1 MRGTRDDLVVR
12 AGSPE
17 DEGLRKLVEL
27 TRGTLSDDATR
38 ENWPVDES
46 GLRRLERP
54 NRGRVRLRWQAVSAL
69 GFAALL
75 LVAAPAAWFA
85 VRSPGPLT
93 FEVINGTVSEKGEIR
108 PAIAERAGTRIRFS
122 DGSEIALDREARA
135 QVSDVTR
142 VGARIV
148 LSNGRAHTFFVPK
161 PHARWQVAAGP
172 YVVQVTGTIFDVQW
186 SGDSEAFDVWLEK
199 GSVRVSGPLIGDGI
213 AMTHGQ
219 HLLTRV
225 KDNKILLDSQ
235 RADAAEPPPATPDPA
250 PAPAAEPA
258 AAHGEGTGIADQQ
271 EDDVTPPSHI
281 PARVT
286 HPVAKSW
293 SRRMARGD
301 FEAVVAAA
309 ERRGI
314 ESVLAHGSHTELA
327 ALADA
332 ARYTRRS
339 RLAGRALNAERQRF
353 PETAEGREASFFLGN
368 LAEDGGDRS
377 GAVSWYGRYLREDA
391 AGTYAAQALG
401 RKMLIESRR
410 ASSSAGID
418 AEEYLHRF
426 PSGSY
431 ADAAR
436 LILQQ

>member
-12 AGSPE
+12 ADSPE
-17 DEGLRKLVEL
+17 DEGLRKLVAL

-38 ENWPVDES
+38 DNWPVDES
-46 GLRRLERP
+46 GLRRLARP
-54 NRGRVRLRWQAVSAL
+54 HRGRVRLRWQAVSAL

-93 FEVINGTVSEKGEIR
+93 FEVINGTVGVTGEIR
-108 PAIAERAGTRIRFS
+108 PAVAENVSTRIRFS

-135 QVSDVTR
+135 QVSNVTP

-186 SGDSEAFDVWLEK
+186 SGDSEAFDVWLAK
-199 GSVRVSGPLIGDGI
+199 GSVRVSGPLISDGI

-235 RADAAEPPPATPDPA
+235 RADAVEPTPATPEAA
-250 PAPAAEPA
+250 PVPAAEPTGG
-258 AAHGEGTGIADQQ
+258 HGEATGSADEQD
-271 EDDVTPPSHI
+271 DDVTPPSHI
-281 PARVT
+281 PARVS

-301 FEAVVAAA
+301 FEAVVEAA

-314 ESVLAHGSHTELA
+314 ESVLTHGSHTELA

-436 LILQQ
+436 LILKQ

>member
-17 DEGLRKLVEL
+17 DEGLRRLVEL

-93 FEVINGTVSEKGEIR
+93 FEVINGTVGVTGEIR
-108 PAIAERAGTRIRFS
+108 PAIAENVSTRIRFS

-135 QVSDVTR
+135 QVSNVTP

-199 GSVRVSGPLIGDGI
+199 GSVRVSGPLISDGI

-235 RADAAEPPPATPDPA
+235 RADAAEPTPATPEPA

-258 AAHGEGTGIADQQ
+258 DVHGEGSGTADEQ
-271 EDDVTPPSHI
+271 DDDATAPAHI

-314 ESVLAHGSHTELA
+314 ESVLAHGSHAELA

-431 ADAAR
+431 AEAAR
-436 LILQQ
+436 LILKQ

>member
-1 MRGTRDDLVVR
+1 
-12 AGSPE
+12 
-17 DEGLRKLVEL
+17 
-27 TRGTLSDDATR
+27 
-38 ENWPVDES
+38 
-46 GLRRLERP
+46 LERP

-93 FEVINGTVSEKGEIR
+93 FEVINGTVGVTGEIR
-108 PAIAERAGTRIRFS
+108 PAIAENVSTRIRFS

-135 QVSDVTR
+135 QVSNVTP

-148 LSNGRAHTFFVPK
+148 LTNGRAHTFFVPK
-161 PHARWQVAAGP
+161 AHARWQVAAGP

-186 SGDSEAFDVWLEK
+186 SGDSGAFDVWLEK
-199 GSVRVSGPLIGDGI
+199 GSVRVSGPLMGDGI

-219 HLLTRV
+219 HLQTRM
-225 KDNKILLDSQ
+225 KDSKIQLDGQ
-235 RADAAEPPPATPDPA
+235 LADGAEPTPATPEQA
-250 PAPAAEPA
+250 PAPAVDPA
-258 AAHGEGTGIADQQ
+258 AAHGEAPGIADER
-271 EDDVTPPSHI
+271 EDATSASHL
-281 PARVT
+281 PARVS
-286 HPVAKSW
+286 HPATRSW

-301 FEAVVAAA
+301 FEAVVEAA

-314 ESVLAHGSHTELA
+314 ESVLAHGSRAELS

-339 RLAGRALNAERQRF
+339 RLAGRALNAERERF
-353 PETAEGREASFFLGN
+353 PDTAEGREASFFLGN
-368 LAEDGGDRS
+368 LAEDGGDRA

-410 ASSSAGID
+410 GSSSAAID
-418 AEEYLHRF
+418 AEDYLHRF

-431 ADAAR
+431 ADAAK
-436 LILQQ
+436 LILKQ

>member
-1 MRGTRDDLVVR
+1 
-12 AGSPE
+12 
-17 DEGLRKLVEL
+17 
-27 TRGTLSDDATR
+27 
-38 ENWPVDES
+38 
-46 GLRRLERP
+46 
-54 NRGRVRLRWQAVSAL
+54 
-69 GFAALL
+69 
-75 LVAAPAAWFA
+75 
-85 VRSPGPLT
+85 
-93 FEVINGTVSEKGEIR
+93 
-108 PAIAERAGTRIRFS
+108 
-122 DGSEIALDREARA
+122 
-135 QVSDVTR
+135 
-142 VGARIV
+142 
-148 LSNGRAHTFFVPK
+148 VPK

-235 RADAAEPPPATPDPA
+235 RADAAEPPAAPLPSELPA
-250 PAPAAEPA
+250 PPVAEPA
-258 AAHGEGTGIADQQ
+258 EHGEATGSAD
-271 EDDVTPPSHI
+271 EGEAAAPSHI

-286 HPVAKSW
+286 HPAAKSW

-301 FEAVVAAA
+301 FEAVVEAA

-353 PETAEGREASFFLGN
+353 PETAEGQEASFFLGN

-410 ASSSAGID
+410 GSSSAGID

-431 ADAAR
+431 AEAAR
-436 LILQQ
+436 LILKQ

>member
-1 MRGTRDDLVVR
+1 MRGTRDDLRPAVAR
-12 AGSPE
+12 PE
-17 DEGLRKLVEL
+17 DEALQLLVEL
-27 TRGTLSDDATR
+27 TRGTLSDEATR
-38 ENWPVDES
+38 YHFPADES
-46 GLRRLERP
+46 GLRRLESGKRP
-54 NRGRVRLRWQAVSAL
+54 RGHLRWQAVSAL

-75 LVAAPAAWFA
+75 MVAAPAAWFA
-85 VRSPGPLT
+85 VRRPGPLT
-93 FEVINGTVSEKGEIR
+93 FEVINGTVGAAGEIL
-108 PAIAERAGTRIRFS
+108 PAQAGTRIRFS
-122 DGSEIALDREARA
+122 DGSEIALDRDARA

-148 LSNGRAHTFFVPK
+148 LSSGRAHTFFVHK
-161 PHARWQVAAGP
+161 PEARWQVAAGP

-186 SGDSEAFDVWLEK
+186 SDDAQAFDVWLQK
-199 GSVRVSGPLIGDGI
+199 GSVRVNGPLIGDGI

-219 HLLTRV
+219 HLRTRM
-225 KDNKILLDSQ
+225 KDNKILLDDQ
-235 RADAAEPPPATPDPA
+235 RADAPEPPP
-250 PAPAAEPA
+250 PAAEPA
-258 AAHGEGTGIADQQ
+258 PAPVAPAAAVETGAA
-271 EDDVTPPSHI
+271 EHAEAEEAVEPSPAHI

-286 HPVAKSW
+286 HPAAKSW

-301 FEAVVAAA
+301 FEAVVEAA

-314 ESVLAHGSHTELA
+314 ESVLAHGSRNELA

-332 ARYTRRS
+332 ARYTRRN
-339 RLAGRALNAERQRF
+339 RLAGRALNAERDRF
-353 PETAEGREASFFLGN
+353 PETAEGREAAYFLGN

-410 ASSSAGID
+410 SSPTAGID

-436 LILQQ
+436 LILKQ

>member
-1 MRGTRDDLVVR
+1 MRGTRDDLLPR
-12 AGSPE
+12 TGGPE
-17 DEGLRKLVEL
+17 DEGLRRLVAL
-27 TRGTLSDDATR
+27 TRGALSDEATR
-38 ENWPVDES
+38 EHWPVDES

-54 NRGRVRLRWQAVSAL
+54 GRGRVRLRWQAVSAL

-93 FEVINGTVSEKGEIR
+93 FEVINGTVGAAGEIH
-108 PAIAERAGTRIRFS
+108 PADAGTRIRFS

-135 QVSDVTR
+135 QVNQVTP
-142 VGARIV
+142 VGARIM

-172 YVVQVTGTIFDVQW
+172 YVVQVTGTVFDVQW

-225 KDNKILLDSQ
+225 KDSRILLDSQ
-235 RADAAEPPPATPDPA
+235 RADAAEPGPATPGTPEL
-250 PAPAAEPA
+250 PAAPTVEPA
-258 AAHGEGTGIADQQ
+258 TAHGDATGSAE
-271 EDDVTPPSHI
+271 EDETHPPSRI

-286 HPVAKSW
+286 HPAIKSW

-301 FEAVVAAA
+301 FEAVVEAA

-314 ESVLAHGSHTELA
+314 ESVLTRGAHAELA

-332 ARYTRRS
+332 ARYTRRG
-339 RLAGRALNAERQRF
+339 RLAGRALNAERERF
-353 PETAEGREASFFLGN
+353 PQTAEGREASFFLGN

-377 GAVSWYGRYLREDA
+377 GAISWYARYLREDA

-410 ASSSAGID
+410 GSSSAGID
-418 AEEYLHRF
+418 AEEYLQRF

-431 ADAAR
+431 ADATR
-436 LILQQ
+436 LILKK

>member
-1 MRGTRDDLVVR
+1 
-12 AGSPE
+12 
-17 DEGLRKLVEL
+17 
-27 TRGTLSDDATR
+27 
-38 ENWPVDES
+38 
-46 GLRRLERP
+46 
-54 NRGRVRLRWQAVSAL
+54 
-69 GFAALL
+69 
-75 LVAAPAAWFA
+75 
-85 VRSPGPLT
+85 
-93 FEVINGTVSEKGEIR
+93 VINGTVGVTGEIR
-108 PAIAERAGTRIRFS
+108 PAIAENAATRIRFS

-135 QVSDVTR
+135 QVSNVTP

-225 KDNKILLDSQ
+225 KDNRILLDSQ
-235 RADAAEPPPATPDPA
+235 RADAAEPTPATPEPEPA
-250 PAPAAEPA
+250 PAVEPA
-258 AAHGEGTGIADQQ
+258 AGRGETTGTAEEQ
-271 EDDVTPPSHI
+271 DDDATAPSHI

-314 ESVLAHGSHTELA
+314 ESVLAHGSHAELA

-368 LAEDGGDRS
+368 LAEDGGDRA

-436 LILQQ
+436 LIMKQ

>member
-12 AGSPE
+12 TSSPE
-17 DEGLRKLVEL
+17 DEGLRRLVEL
-27 TRGTLSDDATR
+27 TRGTLSDEATR
-38 ENWPVDES
+38 EHWPVDES

-54 NRGRVRLRWQAVSAL
+54 GRGRVRLRWQAMSAI

-93 FEVINGTVSEKGEIR
+93 FEVINGTVGVTGEIR
-108 PAIAERAGTRIRFS
+108 PAIAENVSTRIRFS

-135 QVSDVTR
+135 QVSNVTP

-235 RADAAEPPPATPDPA
+235 RADAVEPTSATPEPA
-250 PAPAAEPA
+250 SVPAAEPTGG
-258 AAHGEGTGIADQQ
+258 HGEATGSAD
-271 EDDVTPPSHI
+271 EGEVEPSSHI
-281 PARVT
+281 AARVT
-286 HPVAKSW
+286 HPVGKSW

-301 FEAVVAAA
+301 FEAVVEAA

-314 ESVLAHGSHTELA
+314 ESVLAHGSHAELA

-339 RLAGRALNAERQRF
+339 RLAGRALNAERERF
-353 PETAEGREASFFLGN
+353 SETAEGREASFFLGN

-377 GAVSWYGRYLREDA
+377 GAVSWYGRYLREEA

-410 ASSSAGID
+410 GSSSAGID

-431 ADAAR
+431 AEAAR
-436 LILQQ
+436 LILKQ

>member
-17 DEGLRKLVEL
+17 DEGLRRLVEL

-38 ENWPVDES
+38 DNWPADES
-46 GLRRLERP
+46 GLRQLERP
-54 NRGRVRLRWQAVSAL
+54 NRGRVRLRWQAVSAI

-85 VRSPGPLT
+85 ARSPGPLT
-93 FEVINGTVSEKGEIR
+93 FEVINGTIGEKGEIR
-108 PAIAERAGTRIRFS
+108 PAIAASVGTRIRFS
-122 DGSEIALDREARA
+122 DGSEIALDPEARA
-135 QVSDVTR
+135 QVSDVTP

-235 RADAAEPPPATPDPA
+235 RADAAEAAEPATA

-258 AAHGEGTGIADQQ
+258 AVHGEATGSADEQ
-271 EDDVTPPSHI
+271 DDDATPLHI

-286 HPVAKSW
+286 HPAAKSW

-301 FEAVVAAA
+301 FEAVVEAA

-314 ESVLAHGSHTELA
+314 ESVLAHGSHAELA

-368 LAEDGGDRS
+368 LAEDGGDRA
-377 GAVSWYGRYLREDA
+377 GAVSWYGRYLHEDA

-436 LILQQ
+436 LILKQ

>member
-1 MRGTRDDLVVR
+1 MKGTRDDLVVR
-12 AGSPE
+12 ADGRQ
-17 DEGLRKLVEL
+17 DEGLHKLVEL
-27 TRGTLSDDATR
+27 TRGTLSDEATR
-38 ENWPVDES
+38 EHWPADES
-46 GLRRLERP
+46 GLRRLQRP
-54 NRGRVRLRWQAVSAL
+54 NRGRFRLRWQAMSAI

-85 VRSPGPLT
+85 ARSPGPLT
-93 FEVINGTVSEKGEIR
+93 FEVINGTVGVTGEIR
-108 PAIAERAGTRIRFS
+108 PAIAENVSTRIRFS

-135 QVSDVTR
+135 QVSNVTPA
-142 VGARIV
+142 GARIV

-186 SGDSEAFDVWLEK
+186 SGDSQAFDVWLEK

-225 KDNKILLDSQ
+225 KDNRILLDSQ
-235 RADAAEPPPATPDPA
+235 RAEVAEPTPGTAEPVPPAAGHGDATTGAADEQDEDAA
-250 PAPAAEPA
+250 
-258 AAHGEGTGIADQQ
+258 
-271 EDDVTPPSHI
+271 PPSHI
-281 PARVT
+281 SARLT
-286 HPVAKSW
+286 HPATKSW

-301 FEAVVAAA
+301 FEAVVEAA

-314 ESVLAHGSHTELA
+314 ESVLAHGSRAELS

-339 RLAGRALNAERQRF
+339 RLAGRVLNAERQRF
-353 PETAEGREASFFLGN
+353 SETAEGREASFFLGN

-410 ASSSAGID
+410 GSPSAGID

-436 LILQQ
+436 LILKQ

>member
-1 MRGTRDDLVVR
+1 MRGTRDDLRPGV
-12 AGSPE
+12 AQPE
-17 DEGLRKLVEL
+17 DEALQRLVEL
-27 TRGTLSDDATR
+27 TRGTLSDEAAGR
-38 ENWPVDES
+38 FWPVDES
-46 GLRRLERP
+46 GLRRLEAG
-54 NRGRVRLRWQAVSAL
+54 GRRRARLRWQAVSAL

-85 VRSPGPLT
+85 VRRPGPLT
-93 FEVINGTVSEKGEIR
+93 FEVINGTVGAAGEIL
-108 PAIAERAGTRIRFS
+108 PADAGTRIRFS

-135 QVSDVTR
+135 QISDVTR

-161 PHARWQVAAGP
+161 PGARWQVAAGP

-186 SGDSEAFDVWLEK
+186 SSDGEAFDVWLQK

-225 KDNKILLDSQ
+225 KENQILLDGQ
-235 RADAAEPPPATPDPA
+235 HADAAAPAPATPA
-250 PAPAAEPA
+250 PAPAADSPARGEAAGTA
-258 AAHGEGTGIADQQ
+258 AAGIVGEQAVPASIT
-271 EDDVTPPSHI
+271 
-281 PARVT
+281 ARVT

-301 FEAVVAAA
+301 FEAVVEAA

-314 ESVLAHGSHTELA
+314 ESVLARGSHAELA

-339 RLAGRALNAERQRF
+339 RLAGRALNAERERF

-368 LAEDGGDRS
+368 LAEDGGDRA
-377 GAVSWYGRYLREDA
+377 GAVSWYGRYLREDS

-401 RKMLIESRR
+401 RKMLLESRR
-410 ASSSAGID
+410 GSSAAGID

-426 PSGSY
+426 PAGSY

-436 LILQQ
+436 LILK

>member
-12 AGSPE
+12 TSSPE
-17 DEGLRKLVEL
+17 DEGLRRLVEL
-27 TRGTLSDDATR
+27 TRGTLSDEATR
-38 ENWPVDES
+38 EHWPVDES

-54 NRGRVRLRWQAVSAL
+54 GRGRVRLRWQAASAL

-75 LVAAPAAWFA
+75 MVAAPAAWFA

-93 FEVINGTVSEKGEIR
+93 FEVINGTVGVTGEIR
-108 PAIAERAGTRIRFS
+108 PAIAENVSTRIRFS

-135 QVSDVTR
+135 QVSNVTP

-199 GSVRVSGPLIGDGI
+199 GSVRVSGPLISDGI

-225 KDNKILLDSQ
+225 KDNRILLDSQ
-235 RADAAEPPPATPDPA
+235 RADAAEPPAAPVTPELPAPPAT
-250 PAPAAEPA
+250 EPA
-258 AAHGEGTGIADQQ
+258 THGEAAGRAD
-271 EDDVTPPSHI
+271 EAEVEPSSHI
-281 PARVT
+281 AARVT
-286 HPVAKSW
+286 HPVGKSW

-301 FEAVVAAA
+301 FEAVVEAA

-314 ESVLAHGSHTELA
+314 ESVLAHGSHAELA

-339 RLAGRALNAERQRF
+339 RLAGRALNAERERF
-353 PETAEGREASFFLGN
+353 SETAEGREASFFLGN

-410 ASSSAGID
+410 GSSSAGID

-431 ADAAR
+431 AEAAR
-436 LILQQ
+436 LILKQ